1 MIYQF
6 SIIQLEKDE
15 EKMYEIEVI
24 EKCHHYTFFG
34 IVDPKI
40 GVGELSIACNKCQSL
55 CFRSKTSRYH
65 WHTPFKSDM
74 SLK

>member
-40 GVGELSIACNKCQSL
+40 GVVELSITHNKRQSSY
-55 CFRSKTSRYH
+55 FREKTSRYR

-74 SLK
+74 PSQ